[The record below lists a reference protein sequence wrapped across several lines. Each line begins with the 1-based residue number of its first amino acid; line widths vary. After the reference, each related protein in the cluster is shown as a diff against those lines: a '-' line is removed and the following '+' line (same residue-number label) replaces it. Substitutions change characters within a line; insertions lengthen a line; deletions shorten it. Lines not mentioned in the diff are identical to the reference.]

1 MSATRVDSAYDCM
14 RSEPATLIALA
25 LPVDCSV
32 KTVAATI
39 TDSASSATTDSTI
52 PTRTSVESDHTRRR
66 KISGFTG
73 SFSHRSAARAA
84 VAANGPGNG
93 DYLPAAADPPLPFS
107 GPTPVG
113 VAAVS
118 SDEQTSGAG

>member
-1 MSATRVDSAYDCM
+1 M

-66 KISGFTG
+66 AISGFMRVIFPPKFAPRG
-73 SFSHRSAARAA
+73 RRRQWRRD
-84 VAANGPGNG
+84 GLLPPGG
-93 DYLPAAADPPLPFS
+93 L
-107 GPTPVG
+107 
-113 VAAVS
+113 
-118 SDEQTSGAG
+118 

>member
-1 MSATRVDSAYDCM
+1 M

-66 KISGFTG
+66 AISGFMR
-73 SFSHRSAARAA
+73 SFSHRSSHRAA
-84 VAANGPGNG
+84 VGANG
-93 DYLPAAADPPLPFS
+93 AATGSDLSPTSDPPPLFS
-107 GPTPVG
+107 ASTPVG

-118 SDEQTSGAG
+118 SDDQTSGAA